1 MPHRA
6 PYGPCSVNRWGRRL
20 QGSLWVQPITP
31 GVQDLLTIEEFVNP
45 PAEEIDDL
53 DEDIMEAI
61 IETYSRDQEDDIGEE
76 GGEEIEPPVSIS
88 EAICALEILQ
98 RFEIAREDRSQNI
111 KVLDGLSRELL
122 MFQISNKNQRTLD
135 NFFVCK

>member
-1 MPHRA
+1 M
-6 PYGPCSVNRWGRRL
+6 
-20 QGSLWVQPITP
+20 
-31 GVQDLLTIEEFVNP
+31 
-45 PAEEIDDL
+45 L

-61 IETYSRDQEDDIGEE
+61 IEAYSRDQEDDIGEE

-111 KVLDGLSRELL
+111 KALDGLARELL
-122 MFQISNKNQRTLD
+122 MLQVSNKNQRTLD